1 VEGICG
7 VLSGG
12 STHVSFRWPVSV
24 YESSSASKRHLTI
37 AVVVL
42 VLAIIG
48 SLGAILLRSGT
59 AAQADA
65 SIVDLRKS
73 LP

>member
-1 VEGICG
+1 
-7 VLSGG
+7 
-12 STHVSFRWPVSV
+12 VSIYKS
-24 YESSSASKRHLTI
+24 SKRHLTA

-48 SLGAILLRSGT
+48 SLGAILLRSGA

>member
-1 VEGICG
+1 
-7 VLSGG
+7 
-12 STHVSFRWPVSV
+12 VSI
-24 YESSSASKRHLTI
+24 YESSSPKRHLTAA
-37 AVVVL
+37 AVAVL
-42 VLAIIG
+42 ILAIVG

-59 AAQADA
+59 AAEADA

>member
-1 VEGICG
+1 
-7 VLSGG
+7 
-12 STHVSFRWPVSV
+12 VSFRRPVSI
-24 YESSSASKRHLTI
+24 YKSSKRHLTA

-48 SLGAILLRSGT
+48 SLGAILLRSGA

-65 SIVDLRKS
+65 SIVELRKS

>member
-1 VEGICG
+1 M
-7 VLSGG
+7 
-12 STHVSFRWPVSV
+12 SFRWPVSI
-24 YESSSASKRHLTI
+24 YESSKRHLT
-37 AVVVL
+37 AAAVVL

-48 SLGAILLRSGT
+48 SLGAILLRSGA

-65 SIVDLRKS
+65 SIVEMRRS